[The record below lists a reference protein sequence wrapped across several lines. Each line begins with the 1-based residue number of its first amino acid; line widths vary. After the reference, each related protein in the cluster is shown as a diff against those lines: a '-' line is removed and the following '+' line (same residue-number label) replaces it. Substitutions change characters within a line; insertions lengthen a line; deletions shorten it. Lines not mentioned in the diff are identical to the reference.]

1 MGIPIELIRKLPK
14 TDLHC
19 HLDGSLRIETLWE
32 LACAQEA
39 DLGVG
44 SLDELREK
52 VSPREG
58 ADLRSY
64 IEMFDSTLAVLQDP
78 HSLRRVAFELAEDA
92 ARENVRY
99 LEVRYAP
106 ILHTRKGL
114 PMPTIIEAVID
125 GLAEAE
131 RSYRLRS
138 GVILCGIR
146 TISPDLSLALA
157 ELAVS
162 YKGKG
167 VVGFDLAGE
176 EKDYPAKHHLLAF
189 YKILNSNINV
199 TVHAGE
205 GFGAPSIHQA
215 IHYCGAHRIGHGTR
229 LREDP
234 DLLEYV
240 NDHRIAL
247 EMCITSNVHT
257 GLVSTPEDHPF
268 RDYFDRGLRVT
279 INTDNRLMSATTVSD
294 EIDMACRAFDLSM
307 YDLRKILI
315 NGFKSAFLPFA
326 VKTEMLRTSLS
337 DIDDLFEEYYGG
349 EYKRL
354 RTFL

>member
-1 MGIPIELIRKLPK
+1 MAISFELIQALPK

-19 HLDGSLRIETLWE
+19 HLDGSLRVKSLWE
-32 LACAQEA
+32 LAAEQSV
-39 DLGVG
+39 DLRAG
-44 SLDELREK
+44 SLDEFCTIFVPK
-52 VSPREG
+52 A
-58 ADLRSY
+58 ADGLKGY
-64 IEMFDSTLAVLQDP
+64 IEMFDSTLAVLQDAE
-78 HSLRRVAFELAEDA
+78 SLRRVAYELGEDA

-99 LEVRYAP
+99 LEVRYSP
-106 ILHTRKGL
+106 ILHTRQGL
-114 PMPTIIEAVID
+114 PLSEIVESVLTGLRQAERD
-125 GLAEAE
+125 FGLA
-131 RSYRLRS
+131 S

-146 TISPDLSLALA
+146 TISPDVSLLLA

-162 YKGKG
+162 YKKQG

-176 EKDYPAKHHLLAF
+176 EKDYPARDHLQAF
-189 YKILNSNINV
+189 YKILNNNINV

-215 IHYCGAHRIGHGTR
+215 LHYCGAHRIGHGTR

-240 NDHRIAL
+240 NDHRIPL

-257 GLVSTPEDHPF
+257 GLIASKEEHPF

-279 INTDNRLMSATTVSD
+279 LNTDNRLMSQTNMSK
-294 EIDMACRAFDLSM
+294 EIALACDTFNLSI

-315 NGFKSAFLPFA
+315 SGFKSAFLPVERKKKILRA
-326 VKTEMLRTSLS
+326 AISEM
-337 DIDDLFEEYYGG
+337 DELFGSFYPG
-349 EYKRL
+349 EYR
-354 RTFL
+354 RTQTFL